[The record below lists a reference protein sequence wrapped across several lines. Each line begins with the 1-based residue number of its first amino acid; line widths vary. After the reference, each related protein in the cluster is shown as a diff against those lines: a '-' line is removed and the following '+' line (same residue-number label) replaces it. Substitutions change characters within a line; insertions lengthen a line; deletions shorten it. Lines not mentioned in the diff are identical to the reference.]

1 MALLLLVVG
10 GLGGAVF
17 FYYMKTLPPVE
28 EIIFPP
34 MEHSSPIYAKD
45 GSILASVYLENRE
58 PLSYE
63 EIPDAVK
70 LATIAAEDARFFLH
84 RGVDVLSVFRALLAN
99 LKSGRFTQG
108 GSTITQQLVR
118 NVFLTRK
125 KTLDRKIREMLFALL
140 VEGKYSK
147 EKILELYLNQ
157 IYYGNQAYGIE
168 AAAKTYFR
176 KDVKNLT
183 LDEVAL
189 LVGLPRAP
197 AIYDPYKNPDKAK
210 RRRNYILDRMEK
222 LNFISQQE
230 SEIARKRPLHL
241 APKRSALF
249 GGTSAPYF
257 VASLLEDMKERYGGE
272 AVYRGGLKI
281 FTTIDPQLQEWA
293 NESIQEGLKEADKQK
308 RNATQAALVAL
319 DARTGYI
326 LAMVGGKNFQESQF
340 NRVTQAKR
348 QPGSAFKPFIY
359 LTALLQGLPPDMILV
374 DEPTTF
380 WVDASTTYSPEN
392 YDGKFRGP
400 LTLIDGLKYSVN
412 VMAIKL
418 NDIVGP
424 ENAVQVAHLA
434 GIESPLEPVLSLPLG
449 TSTVTPLELTTAFC
463 TLANMGERIR
473 PMSVLKV
480 ENDRGETLEI
490 AQPVRKKA
498 IDEKMVYL
506 LVQMMKKVVEEGT
519 GRGAKIDAPAAGK
532 TGTTSDYRDAWFVGF
547 TSRLCVGVWFGNDDN
562 TPTHHL
568 QGGGIPAYTWR
579 LFMSRAITKYP
590 SEDFI
595 KPEGAPDLPRAP
607 STASPEPEPSHI
619 SG

>member
-1 MALLLLVVG
+1 MLFVLVAG
-10 GLGGAVF
+10 GLGGGI
-17 FYYMKTLPPVE
+17 FYYYLKTLPPVE
-28 EIIFPP
+28 EIVFPP
-34 MEHSSPIYAKD
+34 LEHSSLIYARD

-63 EIPDAVK
+63 EIPDTVK

-84 RGVDVLSVFRALLAN
+84 RGVDVPSVFRALLAN

-125 KTLDRKIREMLFALL
+125 KTLDRKIREMLFALR

-176 KDVKNLT
+176 KDVNNLT

-189 LVGLPRAP
+189 LAGLPRAP

-210 RRRNYILDRMEK
+210 GRRNYILERMAK
-222 LNFISQQE
+222 LNFITPEE
-230 SEIARKRPLHL
+230 SEKAGKKPLNL

-272 AVYRGGLKI
+272 AVYQGGLKI
-281 FTTIDPQLQEWA
+281 YTTIDPQLQEWA
-293 NESIQEGLKEADKQK
+293 NESIQEGLKEAEKQK

-319 DARTGYI
+319 DARTGYV

-348 QPGSAFKPFIY
+348 QAGSAFKPFIY
-359 LTALLQGLPPDMILV
+359 LTALLQGFSPDMILV

-380 WVDASTTYSPEN
+380 WVDANTTYSPEN

-412 VMAIKL
+412 VMAVKL

-424 ENAVQVAHLA
+424 ENAVQVANQM

-463 TLANMGERIR
+463 TLANMGEKVR
-473 PMSVLKV
+473 PLSVLRV
-480 ENDRGETLEI
+480 ENDRGEVLEVGKT
-490 AQPVRKKA
+490 VRQKV
-498 IDEKMVYL
+498 IDEKIVYL

-519 GRGAKIDAPAAGK
+519 GRGARIPVPAAGK

-547 TSRLCVGVWFGNDDN
+547 TPRLCVGVWFGNDDN
-562 TPTHHL
+562 TPTRHL

-579 LFMSRAITKYP
+579 WFMSRAITKYP
-590 SEDFI
+590 SEDFV
-595 KPEGAPDLPRAP
+595 KPEGAPDLPEVP
-607 STASPEPEPSHI
+607 STAPPEPEPSNI
-619 SG
+619 TG